1 MSSRVSVYVVCS
13 LSLTHSVDSTCQL
26 AISTTQARPQAQP
39 AVTAL
44 AAQEAAAIEVLTAQG
59 STVAAAQHLNA
70 AQLPE
75 LPQQQQQQQQES
87 TAVPV
92 AAAVPAAAAAAVQQQ
107 ALSAAEQLK
116 AQQAREQELRNSRFL
131 QQKAEL
137 TAQIRAAAERVNT

>member
-1 MSSRVSVYVVCS
+1 VHQCQYFVHYHSLIVLTLHVAF
-13 LSLTHSVDSTCQL
+13 LSLVV
-26 AISTTQARPQAQP
+26 QASSQAQP
-39 AVTAL
+39 AVTAS
-44 AAQEAAAIEVLTAQG
+44 AAQEAAAIDVLTAQG

-75 LPQQQQQQQQES
+75 LPQQEQQQE
-87 TAVPV
+87 
-92 AAAVPAAAAAAVQQQ
+92 AAAVSAAAATAAAAVQQQ

-137 TAQIRAAAERVNT
+137 TEQIRAAAERVNT